1 MTALHTQLIPHL
13 CGGISKQPAYLRGIT
28 MSEDELNTWPSLS
41 EGLRKKPPT
50 SFVAKLNIPASESI
64 LFCQNL
70 EISEKLAFTLVIT
83 PGQLHMFDPFGKS
96 LAVEGGLSLYLI
108 GQNFAAITIADETF
122 ILNKNKTPQ
131 MLDALDT
138 KRPFEGMVFIRQA
151 IRDTTYSV
159 SINVGSSEH
168 FFSHSTKVLS
178 RDQGIDT
185 DMICNSL
192 YSQMRSSLPS
202 SFKLQQQGSKILIQN
217 EQTDFTLKAMDGFGD
232 QGIQGIKDT
241 IGDFAELLHTAFV
254 GFTVEVSSDPRHKL
268 NKTLPKDSYYV
279 WYQGNGVWT
288 ETVKGGLKYA
298 IDPTTMPHKLSFNEE
313 GRFKFEAATWK
324 DRDAGDDQTAPEPSF
339 IGTPISDMVFY
350 KSRLGLLCG
359 SNIVFSET
367 DDITN
372 FWPTTTATVIDSDP
386 IDLTVSANQPVLLN
400 YAVPTLNGNLLL
412 FANQDQFLLTVKD
425 ILSPHT
431 VSINIYS
438 HYSGITTKPMEAE
451 QSIVFATKH
460 GNSTEVREI
469 SPTLAD
475 SYDNSTIE
483 TLTDHVPSF
492 LPDKLTESFSLTKEK
507 LLGFYRPKNKT
518 IYIYKY
524 HWRKDIKVQ
533 SAWTKWEFPH
543 EIEAITATAD
553 GLTLIAKTSRGER
566 LMLKMALR
574 EEAPIY
580 LDSLTE
586 LTNGTFD
593 LHTIYTSWSLPFLPE
608 NGLRAFAEDG
618 TELEIT
624 IDPVSNQCRVGGNYS

>member
-41 EGLRKKPPT
+41 EGLRKRPPT
-50 SFVAKLNIPASESI
+50 SLKTKLNIPTSEPI

-83 PGQLHMFDPFGKS
+83 PGQLHVFDPNGNS
-96 LAVEGGLSLYLI
+96 LPVEGGFSPYLM

-122 ILNKNKTPQ
+122 ILNKDKTPQ
-131 MLDALDT
+131 MLEALDT

-159 SINVGSSEH
+159 SVTVGGSEH
-168 FFSHSTKVLS
+168 YFSHSTKGLS

-241 IGDFAELLHTAFV
+241 TGDFAELPHTAFV
-254 GFTVEVSSDPRHKL
+254 GFTVEVSSDPRQRQ

-298 IDPTTMPHKLSFNEE
+298 IDPTTMPHKLTFNEE
-313 GRFKFEAATWK
+313 GKFKLEPATWK

-350 KSRLGLLCG
+350 KGRLGLLCG

-386 IDLTVSANQPVLLN
+386 IDLTVSANQPVSLG

-412 FANQDQFLLTVKD
+412 FATQDQFLLTVKE

-492 LPDKLTESFSLTKEK
+492 LPDKITQSFSLTKEK
-507 LLGFYRPKNKT
+507 LLGFYRPKDKS

-543 EIEAITATAD
+543 EIETVTTTAD
-553 GLTLIAKTSRGER
+553 GLDFIVKTPRGER
-566 LMLKMALR
+566 LM
-574 EEAPIY
+574 
-580 LDSLTE
+580 
-586 LTNGTFD
+586 
-593 LHTIYTSWSLPFLPE
+593 
-608 NGLRAFAEDG
+608 
-618 TELEIT
+618 
-624 IDPVSNQCRVGGNYS
+624 